1 MARYLDP
8 KNDIPFK
15 KVFGEHPELVKSF
28 LNALLPLAEGH
39 SIVDITYVPPE
50 QLPETPTGKNS
61 IVDVKCVESTGRV
74 FIVEMQNYWGSHF
87 KNRMLLNASK
97 AYARQLPKGEKYDL
111 IQPVYTLAVINET
124 YTPDK
129 NNYYHHYAIVNVE
142 NSDEV
147 IEGLEFVLVEL
158 PKFKPETTDE
168 KKMRVLW
175 LRFLKEVG
183 EDVYKIDP
191 VLLEDAYLKEAV
203 EICEVGAYTPGELEA
218 YDKFWDTVSL
228 DRTLTDNLAK
238 KTQALAETT
247 QALAEKSQ
255 ALAEKD
261 QALAEKDQALAETTQ
276 ALAEKDQALAE
287 KSQALAEKDQ
297 ALAETNQAL
306 AEKSQVL
313 AEKDQALAESQKR
326 IEALQKQLGVGHI

>member
-28 LNALLPLAEGH
+28 LNALLPLAEGN

-50 QLPETPTGKNS
+50 QLPETPTMKNS

-87 KNRMLLNASK
+87 KNRMLLNATK

-124 YTPDK
+124 YTPGK

-158 PKFKPETTDE
+158 PKFVPETTDE

-183 EDVYKIDP
+183 ERVDRIDP
-191 VLLEDAYLKEAV
+191 VLLEDEHLKEAV

-228 DRTLTDNLAK
+228 DRTLRDNLAE
-238 KTQALAETT
+238 KTRALV
-247 QALAEKSQ
+247 
-255 ALAEKD
+255 EKD
-261 QALAEKDQALAETTQ
+261 QALVEKDKALVEKDQALT
-276 ALAEKDQALAE
+276 EKDKALVETAKALE
-287 KSQALAEKDQ
+287 KERIEREKV
-297 ALAETNQAL
+297 AR
-306 AEKSQVL
+306 S
-313 AEKDQALAESQKR
+313 LAESQEL
-326 IEALQKQLGVGHI
+326 IESLQKQLGVARK

>member
-28 LNALLPLAEGH
+28 LNALLPLAEGN

-50 QLPETPTGKNS
+50 QLPETPAKKNS

-74 FIVEMQNYWGSHF
+74 FIVEMQNYWGTQF

-124 YTPDK
+124 YTPGK

-158 PKFKPETTDE
+158 PKFVPETADE

-183 EDVYKIDP
+183 EGVYKIDP
-191 VLLEDAYLKEAV
+191 VLLEDACLKEAV

-218 YDKFWDTVSL
+218 YDNFWDIVSV
-228 DRTLTDNLAK
+228 DRTLTDNLAE
-238 KTQALAETT
+238 KTQALAEKT
-247 QALAEKSQ
+247 QALAEKTQ
-255 ALAEKD
+255 ALAEK
-261 QALAEKDQALAETTQ
+261 TQ
-276 ALAEKDQALAE
+276 ALAEKDQALE
-287 KSQALAEKDQ
+287 KERIEREKVAQ
-297 ALAETNQAL
+297 SLAETTQSLEKERIEREKVAQSL
-306 AEKSQVL
+306 AEN
-313 AEKDQALAESQKR
+313 QKL
-326 IEALQKQLGVGHI
+326 IEALQKQLGVVRK

>member
-28 LNALLPLAEGH
+28 LNALLPLPEGH

-87 KNRMLLNASK
+87 KNRMLLNATK
-97 AYARQLPKGEKYDL
+97 AYARQLPKGKTYTL
-111 IQPVYTLAVINET
+111 IQPVYTLAVINDT
-124 YTPDK
+124 YTPGD
-129 NNYYHHYAIVNVE
+129 NYYHHYAIVNVE

-158 PKFKPETTDE
+158 PKFVPETTDE

-183 EDVYKIDP
+183 ENIYKIDP
-191 VLLEDAYLKEAV
+191 ALLENAYLKEAV

-228 DRTLTDNLAK
+228 DRTLTDNLAE
-238 KTQALAETT
+238 KTQALAE
-247 QALAEKSQ
+247 K
-255 ALAEKD
+255 
-261 QALAEKDQALAETTQ
+261 TQ
-276 ALAEKDQALAE
+276 ALAEKDL
-287 KSQALAEKDQ
+287 
-297 ALAETNQAL
+297 
-306 AEKSQVL
+306 VI
-313 AEKDQALAESQKR
+313 AEKDQALAESQKL
-326 IEALQKQLGVGHI
+326 IEALQKQVEALNH